1 MIRKQHDVLS
11 VEWVK
16 LELLRTAYA
25 TRGGL
30 LSRLD
35 ARVVLGWY
43 LVFAVVPWLTHNI
56 VTLAALFTITA
67 VTVLLSRVGPLVLG
81 LFTIGLVMESVYLF
95 AAAWMFD
102 GDLRTI
108 MSLLTL
114 TLKLGV
120 ISLASMAAFVSL
132 DPEKLSDAL
141 ISLHAPPLLSFGVS
155 YGYRM
160 LPIMMDEFH
169 TIIDGYRL
177 RSAPPSH
184 RGLLG
189 WRSLLHLSLMLV
201 RSFYPMMLN
210 TAKRTRTTVEALE
223 TRGFTFA
230 GENALGREI
239 RLAGLRVGPADI
251 GLLVS
256 TAALIAAAF
265 LLGSQFPVYSRDF

>member
-1 MIRKQHDVLS
+1 MTRKQRDVLS

-35 ARVVLGWY
+35 PRVVLGWY

-56 VTLAALFTITA
+56 VTLAALFTVTA

-81 LFTIGLVMESVYLF
+81 LFTFGLVMESVYLF

-114 TLKLGV
+114 TLKLGT

-177 RSAPPSH
+177 RSAPPPS
-184 RGLLG
+184 RGILG
-189 WRSLLHLSLMLV
+189 WRSLLHLALMLV

-239 RLAGLRVGPADI
+239 RLAGLRVRPADI
-251 GLLVS
+251 ALLLT
-256 TAALIAAAF
+256 TAVLIAAAF
-265 LLGSQFPVYSRDF
+265 VLGSHFPIYSRDF